1 VAAMHGNRTHK
12 GLKKRFKLTA
22 RGKVRYKQ
30 PGTGH
35 LMSYK
40 SGDRCRKLR
49 RAAILRGALPV
60 RIRLHL
66 GAEGVNPKTHR
77 NERPDRS
84 PAKGD

>member
-1 VAAMHGNRTHK
+1 MHGMRTHK

-35 LMSYK
+35 LMSAK

-49 RAAILRGALPV
+49 RAAVLKGALPY
-60 RIRLHL
+60 RIRRAL
-66 GAEGVNPKTHR
+66 GAEGVNPHEHR
-77 NERPDRS
+77 NEKPDRQ
-84 PAKGD
+84 PAKGE